1 MTHESTAVQLASS
14 SSNATASGGW
24 WRDAVIYQV
33 YVRSFADSD
42 GDGVGDLRGV
52 RSRLPHLA
60 RLGVDA
66 VWLTPFYVSP
76 QADGGYDV
84 ADYRA
89 VDPLFG
95 DLSDADELVRAAHAL
110 GLRVIVDVVPNHTS
124 VQHPWF
130 RAALAGDA
138 EARARYLFRPGRGAD
153 GSEPPNDWES
163 IFGGPAW
170 TRVADGAWY
179 LHLFAPEQPDLD
191 WDHPEVAAEFAS
203 VLRFW
208 LDLGVDGFRVDVAH
222 GMVKAP
228 GLPDIGRG
236 AQATLIGTEPLP
248 FFDQDGVHEIHRGW
262 RRLLDSYEGD
272 RIGVAEAW
280 APTSERL
287 ALYVRPDELHQAFNF
302 RFLNCPWDPDAMRT
316 VIDESLAATTSV
328 GAPTTWVLSNHD
340 VVRHVTR
347 YGGGARGLARAR
359 AAALLMLA
367 LPGSAYLYQGEE
379 LGLPEVLDLPDES
392 RRDPAFRRGRR
403 QQIPGT
409 APHPA
414 PAGTATATAT
424 HAATS
429 RTGSVSAPVPEAGS
443 ETAAG
448 TAPQSLPRTA
458 RPHPAPDT
466 GPHAQVAAAPQTGP
480 GTNAQTGTSTEPQ
493 PARGTRP
500 EAEGRTRPGAP
511 SQAEAGTGPGAASAA
526 PARPGPTAPA
536 HASTSRTASV
546 SAPVPQAQPPAG
558 PGTEPLGQAGPG
570 AGVGTGPGT
579 NPQPGTGTGPQA
591 RPQTGA
597 GARPKADGQARPGT
611 TAQAEPATGPQA
623 AMGTRPEAGGQT
635 GPGTTAQAEPAS
647 GPQARTAT
655 GPQAETGTGP
665 QAGTE
670 AEGQTG
676 PGPNPQAGTGSRP
689 QAEPAGGPQA
699 ETGSGPQAGAGAGPG
714 ADPQAGPEAARQ
726 AGPEAEGQEGLR
738 DGCRVPIPWC
748 GAEPP
753 YGFGPTGSWLPQPAG
768 WGGLTVAAQTGDPH
782 STLELYR
789 AALELRRALP
799 GLGAP
804 EAGTGAAAEA
814 PYRSGMCWLP
824 APEGVLLFT
833 RPGFACT
840 LNSRPDPVELPAP
853 GRPVLSSAPVET
865 DGRTVRL
872 PPDSCTW
879 WAI

>member
-1 MTHESTAVQLASS
+1 MTHDATAVELARS
-14 SSNATASGGW
+14 SSNVTATGGGW

-42 GDGVGDLRGV
+42 GDGIGDLRGV

-124 VQHPWF
+124 EQHPWF
-130 RAALAGDA
+130 RAALAGDPG
-138 EARARYLFRPGRGAD
+138 ARERYHFRPGRGAA
-153 GSEPPNDWES
+153 GELPPNDWES

-170 TRVADGAWY
+170 TRVAAPAGDGGTSRPEAGGDWY

-191 WDHPEVAAEFAS
+191 WSHPEVSAEFAS

-208 LDLGVDGFRVDVAH
+208 LDLGIDGFRIDVAH

-248 FFDQDGVHEIHRGW
+248 FFDQDGVHEIHRSW
-262 RRLLDSYEGD
+262 RRLLDSYGGG

-302 RFLNCPWDPDAMRT
+302 RFLNCPWDPAAMRT
-316 VIDESLAATTSV
+316 VIDESLAATSAV

-347 YGGGARGLARAR
+347 YGCGARGLARAR

-367 LPGSAYLYQGEE
+367 LPGSAYIYQGEE
-379 LGLPEVLDLPDES
+379 LGLPEVVDLPDGA
-392 RRDPAFRRGRR
+392 RQDPAF
-403 QQIPGT
+403 
-409 APHPA
+409 
-414 PAGTATATAT
+414 
-424 HAATS
+424 
-429 RTGSVSAPVPEAGS
+429 
-443 ETAAG
+443 
-448 TAPQSLPRTA
+448 LRTA
-458 RPHPAPDT
+458 
-466 GPHAQVAAAPQTGP
+466 
-480 GTNAQTGTSTEPQ
+480 
-493 PARGTRP
+493 
-500 EAEGRTRPGAP
+500 
-511 SQAEAGTGPGAASAA
+511 
-526 PARPGPTAPA
+526 
-536 HASTSRTASV
+536 
-546 SAPVPQAQPPAG
+546 
-558 PGTEPLGQAGPG
+558 GQ
-570 AGVGTGPGT
+570 
-579 NPQPGTGTGPQA
+579 
-591 RPQTGA
+591 
-597 GARPKADGQARPGT
+597 D
-611 TAQAEPATGPQA
+611 
-623 AMGTRPEAGGQT
+623 
-635 GPGTTAQAEPAS
+635 
-647 GPQARTAT
+647 
-655 GPQAETGTGP
+655 
-665 QAGTE
+665 
-670 AEGQTG
+670 
-676 PGPNPQAGTGSRP
+676 
-689 QAEPAGGPQA
+689 
-699 ETGSGPQAGAGAGPG
+699 
-714 ADPQAGPEAARQ
+714 
-726 AGPEAEGQEGLR
+726 GLR
-738 DGCRVPIPWC
+738 DGCRVPLPWS

-753 YGFGPTGSWLPQPAG
+753 YGFGPTDSWLPQPAG
-768 WGGLTVAAQTGDPH
+768 WGDLSVAAQTGDPH

-789 AALELRRALP
+789 AALELRRAMP

-804 EAGTGAAAEA
+804 EAGSGPAAGAGPGAE
-814 PYRSGMCWLP
+814 SGPGAGAGPEDEASYPCGMRWQS

-840 LNSRPDPVELPAP
+840 LNSRSVPVELPAP

-879 WAI
+879 WSS

>member
-1 MTHESTAVQLASS
+1 M
-14 SSNATASGGW
+14 SGAW

-52 RSRLPHLA
+52 RERLPHLA

-95 DLSDADELVRAAHAL
+95 DLADADDLVRAAHAL

-124 VQHPWF
+124 EAHPWF
-130 RAALAGDA
+130 REALAGVPG
-138 EARARYLFRPGRGAD
+138 ARERYLFRPGRGAD
-153 GSEPPNDWES
+153 GELPPNDWES
-163 IFGGPAW
+163 VFGGPAW
-170 TRVADGAWY
+170 TRVPDGDWY

-191 WDHPEVAAEFAS
+191 WEHPEVAAEFES

-248 FFDQDGVHEIHRGW
+248 FFDQDGVHAIHRSW
-262 RRLLDSYEGD
+262 RRLLDSYGD
-272 RIGVAEAW
+272 GRIGVAEAW

-302 RFLNCPWDPDAMRT
+302 RFLNCPWDPAAMRT
-316 VIDESLAATTSV
+316 VIDESLAATASV

-367 LPGSAYLYQGEE
+367 LPGSAYVYQGEE
-379 LGLPEVLDLPDES
+379 LGLPEVTDLPDAA
-392 RRDPAFRRGRR
+392 RRDPAFRRS
-403 QQIPGT
+403 
-409 APHPA
+409 
-414 PAGTATATAT
+414 PAG
-424 HAATS
+424 
-429 RTGSVSAPVPEAGS
+429 G
-443 ETAAG
+443 
-448 TAPQSLPRTA
+448 
-458 RPHPAPDT
+458 
-466 GPHAQVAAAPQTGP
+466 
-480 GTNAQTGTSTEPQ
+480 
-493 PARGTRP
+493 RG
-500 EAEGRTRPGAP
+500 
-511 SQAEAGTGPGAASAA
+511 
-526 PARPGPTAPA
+526 
-536 HASTSRTASV
+536 
-546 SAPVPQAQPPAG
+546 
-558 PGTEPLGQAGPG
+558 G
-570 AGVGTGPGT
+570 AG
-579 NPQPGTGTGPQA
+579 
-591 RPQTGA
+591 GA
-597 GARPKADGQARPGT
+597 GAGGAGA
-611 TAQAEPATGPQA
+611 AE
-623 AMGTRPEAGGQT
+623 
-635 GPGTTAQAEPAS
+635 
-647 GPQARTAT
+647 
-655 GPQAETGTGP
+655 
-665 QAGTE
+665 
-670 AEGQTG
+670 
-676 PGPNPQAGTGSRP
+676 
-689 QAEPAGGPQA
+689 
-699 ETGSGPQAGAGAGPG
+699 AGAGAVEVG
-714 ADPQAGPEAARQ
+714 AG
-726 AGPEAEGQEGLR
+726 GAEGQDGLR
-738 DGCRVPIPWC
+738 DGCRVPLPWA
-748 GAEPP
+748 GEEAP
-753 YGFGPTGSWLPQPAG
+753 YGFGPGGSWLPQPAD
-768 WGGLTVAAQTGDPH
+768 WAGLSVAAQTGDPH

-789 AALELRRALP
+789 AALELRRAMP

-804 EAGTGAAAEA
+804 ESGQGGCREEWPGAGAGPAVFA
-814 PYRSGMCWLP
+814 RGMRWRP
-824 APEGVLLFT
+824 APDGVLLFT

-840 LNSRPDPVELPAP
+840 LNTRPTAVELPSP

-879 WAI
+879 WAM